1 MKSIHIGNIE
11 LYIERDKEGYVS
23 ICTDGYPH
31 EAMAP
36 VLAALRSLQTDDDRE
51 ADDLSAEH
59 DAWARATSGGAR

>member
-23 ICTDGYPH
+23 
-31 EAMAP
+31 MAP